1 MKHIKNNLD
10 ILFSRKQK
18 AHLFLLL
25 FIILGGAIAE
35 LLGVS
40 MVLPFAELL
49 IDGEKLQNN
58 NLFINV
64 MKLLQISNTDGLI
77 AFLGISLIIVYVLK
91 NVYLI
96 FMYYYQYKFI
106 YYNQKTLAAKLMKR
120 YMNMP
125 YLFHTTE
132 NSAVLVRTIN
142 EDVNRCFLVVLNSL
156 QIITEVCVVLTL
168 GMYLLYTDVLM
179 TLSILILVGG
189 CAIIFVKI
197 FRKKTQKYG
206 KDYQYA
212 SGKMIQWLNQG
223 FGGIKEIKVSEKTD
237 FFVDKYEENYLKYAT
252 AQLKFQ
258 VLGQMPK
265 GILETLTI
273 GVVMLVVI
281 IKVLSGVD
289 MRETLP
295 QLSVFIIA
303 AYRILP
309 SANRIN
315 NSLNTIMFNMPSMNK
330 ICNDLI
336 YTQDKIERNEPKS
349 YCGGDVI
356 YFKQDITIQSLSFR
370 YPGKEKYVFRNV
382 FMKIYRGESVAI
394 VGPSGAGKT
403 TFVDLILG
411 LLNPEQGV
419 ILVDGIDILEN
430 KKAWANLVGY
440 IPQTIYLSD
449 DTVRN
454 NIAFGYKEIDDK
466 KVWKAL
472 KQAQLDKFIPGL
484 DKGLDTI
491 VGERGVQLSGGQR
504 QRIGIA
510 RALYHDPDILIL
522 DEATSAL
529 DTNTELAVMEAIEKF
544 KGEKTMIIIAHRLST
559 IQNCDRV
566 YEVRDSEIFEKKL

>member
-1 MKHIKNNLD
+1 M
-10 ILFSRKQK
+10 
-18 AHLFLLL
+18 
-25 FIILGGAIAE
+25 
-35 LLGVS
+35 
-40 MVLPFAELL
+40 
-49 IDGEKLQNN
+49 
-58 NLFINV
+58 
-64 MKLLQISNTDGLI
+64 
-77 AFLGISLIIVYVLK
+77 
-91 NVYLI
+91 
-96 FMYYYQYKFI
+96 
-106 YYNQKTLAAKLMKR
+106 
-120 YMNMP
+120 
-125 YLFHTTE
+125 
-132 NSAVLVRTIN
+132 
-142 EDVNRCFLVVLNSL
+142 
-156 QIITEVCVVLTL
+156 
-168 GMYLLYTDVLM
+168 
-179 TLSILILVGG
+179 
-189 CAIIFVKI
+189 
-197 FRKKTQKYG
+197 
-206 KDYQYA
+206 
-212 SGKMIQWLNQG
+212 
-223 FGGIKEIKVSEKTD
+223 SEKTD

-419 ILVDGIDILEN
+419 ILVDGN
-430 KKAWANLVGY
+430 
-440 IPQTIYLSD
+440 
-449 DTVRN
+449 
-454 NIAFGYKEIDDK
+454 
-466 KVWKAL
+466 
-472 KQAQLDKFIPGL
+472 
-484 DKGLDTI
+484 
-491 VGERGVQLSGGQR
+491 
-504 QRIGIA
+504 
-510 RALYHDPDILIL
+510 
-522 DEATSAL
+522 
-529 DTNTELAVMEAIEKF
+529 
-544 KGEKTMIIIAHRLST
+544 
-559 IQNCDRV
+559 
-566 YEVRDSEIFEKKL
+566 

>member
-295 QLSVFIIA
+295 QLSAFIIA

-472 KQAQLDKFIPGL
+472 KQAQLDKFIQGL

>member
-472 KQAQLDKFIPGL
+472 KQAQLDKFIQGL

>member
-1 MKHIKNNLD
+1 
-10 ILFSRKQK
+10 
-18 AHLFLLL
+18 
-25 FIILGGAIAE
+25 
-35 LLGVS
+35 
-40 MVLPFAELL
+40 
-49 IDGEKLQNN
+49 
-58 NLFINV
+58 
-64 MKLLQISNTDGLI
+64 
-77 AFLGISLIIVYVLK
+77 
-91 NVYLI
+91 
-96 FMYYYQYKFI
+96 
-106 YYNQKTLAAKLMKR
+106 
-120 YMNMP
+120 
-125 YLFHTTE
+125 
-132 NSAVLVRTIN
+132 
-142 EDVNRCFLVVLNSL
+142 
-156 QIITEVCVVLTL
+156 
-168 GMYLLYTDVLM
+168 
-179 TLSILILVGG
+179 
-189 CAIIFVKI
+189 
-197 FRKKTQKYG
+197 
-206 KDYQYA
+206 
-212 SGKMIQWLNQG
+212 
-223 FGGIKEIKVSEKTD
+223 
-237 FFVDKYEENYLKYAT
+237 
-252 AQLKFQ
+252 
-258 VLGQMPK
+258 
-265 GILETLTI
+265 
-273 GVVMLVVI
+273 
-281 IKVLSGVD
+281 
-289 MRETLP
+289 
-295 QLSVFIIA
+295 
-303 AYRILP
+303 
-309 SANRIN
+309 
-315 NSLNTIMFNMPSMNK
+315 MPSMNK

-472 KQAQLDKFIPGL
+472 KQAQLDKFIQGL